1 MPAKI
6 LVVEDEPALAK
17 LISYNLV
24 QAGYAVV
31 TAGTG
36 YEGLAAAK
44 REQPDLVLLDV
55 MLPDIDGFD
64 VCRELRRESRVPIV
78 FLTARGEEID
88 RVLGLELGAD
98 DYVTKPFSPRE
109 LVARVRAHLR
119 RVAEALAAG
128 SAQPAD
134 SVIRIDGLLVDL
146 AAVEARLDGKELTLT
161 PIEFRLLEH
170 LVRNRG
176 RALTREQLLNAVWGE
191 DYYGDER
198 VVDVHISHLRERI
211 DNDADRRPY
220 IETVRGVGY
229 RVRGDRK

>member
-17 LISYNLV
+17 LIAYNLA
-24 QAGYAVV
+24 QAGYSVV

-36 YEGLAAAK
+36 YDGLEAA
-44 REQPDLVLLDV
+44 RSETPDLILLDV

-64 VCRELRRESRVPIV
+64 VCRELRRRSSVPVI

-119 RVAEALAAG
+119 RASQNIAAPSQTTDG
-128 SAQPAD
+128 
-134 SVIRIDGLLVDL
+134 VIRIDGLEVD
-146 AAVEARLDGKELTLT
+146 AVAVEARLDGKPLALT

-170 LVRNRG
+170 LARHRG
-176 RALTREQLLNAVWGE
+176 QAFTRQQLLNAVWGG
-191 DYYGDER
+191 DYFGDER
-198 VVDVHISHLRERI
+198 VVDVHISHLRDRI
-211 DNDADRRPY
+211 DADDHRPPF

-229 RVRGDRK
+229 RMRGERR